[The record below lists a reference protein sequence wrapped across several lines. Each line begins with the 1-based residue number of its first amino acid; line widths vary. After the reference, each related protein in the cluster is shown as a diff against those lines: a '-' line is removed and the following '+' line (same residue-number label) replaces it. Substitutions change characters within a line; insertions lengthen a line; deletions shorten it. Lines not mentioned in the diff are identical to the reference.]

1 VTRRLAAIAF
11 VVALLP
17 PLGARAATYTLNID
31 TPMVLGLVA
40 TAPSG
45 DTVFRINPASG
56 GVTVQS
62 GAGRRVSTSSARA
75 LVTVSCKPDNG
86 GDNACAN
93 DNVRVRI
100 GALGTHTGR
109 ARPLTLPMVA
119 MGTATLAVPPSGIN
133 PLAFELAPLGANT
146 GKTFFVGADFPVAGD
161 DSGLPTG
168 AGTSTFY
175 VYIVDQMGRQLAGDA
190 DTGQVTAFRALSIGK
205 LADLNFG
212 RIQVPLSGASTITL
226 NAATGARTATGG
238 AFLYPT
244 PAPSRAAFSVSGEG
258 GQQVSLS
265 IPASVTLTGPGS
277 LEVTLTT
284 SAPPAP
290 GLTGAMGGGGI
301 LSFNLGG
308 SFTVTST
315 TPTGAYSG
323 VVTVSL
329 DYN

>member
-1 VTRRLAAIAF
+1 VTRRAATFALAA
-11 VVALLP
+11 ALLTP
-17 PLGARAATYTLNID
+17 MGVGAATYTVSID

-45 DTVFRINPASG
+45 DTVFRINPANG

-62 GAGRRVSTSSARA
+62 GAGRRVSTSSARS

-86 GDNACAN
+86 GDNACTT
-93 DNVRVRI
+93 DNVRVGI

-109 ARPLTLPMVA
+109 ARTMTTPTVA
-119 MGTATLAVPPSGIN
+119 MGTATLAVPPSGPN
-133 PLAFELAPLGANT
+133 PLAFQLAPLGANA

-161 DSGLPTG
+161 DSGLPSG

-190 DTGQVTAFRALSIGK
+190 DTGQVTAFRALSITK
-205 LADLNFG
+205 TADLNFG
-212 RIQVPLSGASTITL
+212 RIQLPPSGSSTITL
-226 NAATGARTATGG
+226 DAATGARTATGG

-244 PAPSRAAFSVSGEG
+244 PGPARAAFMVSGEG
-258 GQQVSLS
+258 GQQLSLS
-265 IPASVTLTGPGS
+265 LPASVTLTGPGS

-290 GLTGAMGGGGI
+290 SLSGGMGGGGTYG
-301 LSFNLGG
+301 LNLGG

>member
-1 VTRRLAAIAF
+1 LPCRHNEPSLKDWALA
-11 VVALLP
+11 
-17 PLGARAATYTLNID
+17 T
-31 TPMVLGLVA
+31 
-40 TAPSG
+40 
-45 DTVFRINPASG
+45 
-56 GVTVQS
+56 
-62 GAGRRVSTSSARA
+62 
-75 LVTVSCKPDNG
+75 
-86 GDNACAN
+86 
-93 DNVRVRI
+93 
-100 GALGTHTGR
+100 
-109 ARPLTLPMVA
+109 
-119 MGTATLAVPPSGIN
+119 
-133 PLAFELAPLGANT
+133 
-146 GKTFFVGADFPVAGD
+146 
-161 DSGLPTG
+161 
-168 AGTSTFY
+168 
-175 VYIVDQMGRQLAGDA
+175 
-190 DTGQVTAFRALSIGK
+190 
-205 LADLNFG
+205 
-212 RIQVPLSGASTITL
+212 
-226 NAATGARTATGG
+226 TATGG

-244 PAPSRAAFSVSGEG
+244 PAPSRAAFTVSGEG